1 MIGVPEITEVPGMI
15 GGLHGTLEVLGTTE
29 VPGTIGGLHGTTEV
43 PGSAE
48 VPGMI
53 GVLEIMVALGMIG
66 VQETMAALGIVV
78 VLGHRLQMEAVYGIA
93 VVLHSALDLEL
104 DQDLDQDLELD
115 QDLDQD
121 QDLELDQDRDL
132 DLDLIVFP
140 LIGLLMLGAMTK
152 TMCQNAILMEGHV
165 VEKMFKLHIAQFVN
179 ANRINF

>member
-1 MIGVPEITEVPGMI
+1 MIGVPEISEVPGMI
-15 GGLHGTLEVLGTTE
+15 GGLHGTPEVLGTTE

-93 VVLHSALDLEL
+93 VVLHSVLDLEL
-104 DQDLDQDLELD
+104 AQDLDQNLD
-115 QDLDQD
+115 QD
-121 QDLELDQDRDL
+121 
-132 DLDLIVFP
+132 
-140 LIGLLMLGAMTK
+140 
-152 TMCQNAILMEGHV
+152 
-165 VEKMFKLHIAQFVN
+165 
-179 ANRINF
+179 